1 MAMAKV
7 SLAWI
12 GALVGSITL
21 QQIVL
26 VLTAIYTAVQLYVL
40 VRDKLIRKEK

>member
-7 SLAWI
+7 AVAWM

-21 QQIVL
+21 QQVVL

-40 VRDKLIRKEK
+40 VRDKLIRKDE